1 MRALAELQ
9 GDSHEQRE
17 ARRKKEADFRRLLDE
32 QRRRD
37 ERRKKKEADEKRKLD
52 EKDAAE
58 LLAAQR
64 KYHAETVKKSGVRR
78 VSLPPDDKGE
88 GADDA
93 EPGPPPAEPEDEKEA
108 TFRDRDKLPRTRGA
122 PKPWTRGAPR
132 AATPHDDLEDSGG
145 LEPAIPG
152 IGRGSRGSR
161 PSTYDNYS
169 DDDEPPPRKRSTH
182 DSTADLEGMYREML
196 REQRMLRERVE
207 ELARTSR
214 EEVRLKRR
222 DRRRPTPDSARPSTT
237 GTVEPPPPKR
247 HGPPP
252 DTWKP
257 RRAGRRSGTAP
268 DDHEFGPRRGV
279 GRHAAAGAEWRHKGE
294 PSRDEVGRHIS
305 PKKDPRVA
313 TAQRPPDVP
322 TTPQAGAGRPLKPP
336 PILEARQTDAPEEYV
351 VGGAHP
357 AAALYPGMMTTA
369 GCRCRATTTRCCSR
383 KRASRRRAACSGA
396 PSSSPP
402 PACGRRAVCFLPL
415 LGGRRDHSSYD
426 GTSTGQPPAPRS
438 SLRERGRPAW
448 RVAAARMGSR
458 F

>member
-78 VSLPPDDKGE
+78 VQLPDEKPE
-88 GADDA
+88 GADD

-169 DDDEPPPRKRSTH
+169 DDNEPPPRKRSTH

-268 DDHEFGPRRGV
+268 DDHEFGPRRG
-279 GRHAAAGAEWRHKGE
+279 GRRRAAAADREWRHKGE
-294 PSRDEVGRHIS
+294 PSQTKWGGTIS
-305 PKKDPRVA
+305 PKKDPWEFKKKKPKGAAFAHQPTIPRKP
-313 TAQRPPDVP
+313 RPR
-322 TTPQAGAGRPLKPP
+322 ALKPP
-336 PILEARQTDAPEEYV
+336 PIPFEARQTDAP
-351 VGGAHP
+351 
-357 AAALYPGMMTTA
+357 
-369 GCRCRATTTRCCSR
+369 RRI
-383 KRASRRRAACSGA
+383 RRRRGA
-396 PSSSPP
+396 PPPPPRFDPRYDDDRQPSPSAPRYDPSPP
-402 PACGRRAVCFLPL
+402 KEARQSPARGMQWGPELKSTSEFVDDAPFASPSPPRRTLADDF
-415 LGGRRDHSSYD
+415 
-426 GTSTGQPPAPRS
+426 
-438 SLRERGRPAW
+438 
-448 RVAAARMGSR
+448 
-458 F
+458 

>member
-78 VSLPPDDKGE
+78 VSLPPDEKGE

-161 PSTYDNYS
+161 PSTYDHYD

-268 DDHEFGPRRGV
+268 DDHEFGPSAARPRPTASGVIRESRPRRSG
-279 GRHAAAGAEWRHKGE
+279 AAQSVQRRTPGSSRRRSPKGP
-294 PSRDEVGRHIS
+294 PSR
-305 PKKDPRVA
+305 
-313 TAQRPPDVP
+313 TLQ
-322 TTPQAGAGRPLKPP
+322 QF
-336 PILEARQTDAPEEYV
+336 
-351 VGGAHP
+351 
-357 AAALYPGMMTTA
+357 
-369 GCRCRATTTRCCSR
+369 
-383 KRASRRRAACSGA
+383 RASRGRA
-396 PSSSPP
+396 P
-402 PACGRRAVCFLPL
+402 
-415 LGGRRDHSSYD
+415 
-426 GTSTGQPPAPRS
+426 
-438 SLRERGRPAW
+438 
-448 RVAAARMGSR
+448 
-458 F
+458 